1 MNADHDATM
10 RAAAKA
16 GATVTVTE
24 RPGYSYPANL
34 TYWHTNGRRK
44 GRARV
49 VLAANGTSR
58 TVKHHTVLLDQLG
71 DMQ

>member
-1 MNADHDATM
+1 MNADHNATM

-16 GATVTVTE
+16 GAAVTVTE

-34 TYWHTNGRRK
+34 TYWHADGRRK